1 MPFRIL
7 TLDRYILGQ
16 ILGTMGSVL
25 AVVMSLMLLEHLPR
39 LLQITSQSGHRAYIV
54 AQTVAGLLPEYGG
67 IGLPVGLLLGI
78 ALTIRKLALRGELDV
93 IEACGIAPSRWM
105 RFPLALSALV
115 SILILLNQG
124 WIAPAGEAKLAE
136 IGRRMADGEFGHR
149 LQAGEFIALGSG
161 STLLFE
167 KVDAVNGELI
177 GLFLRVEGKVFTARR
192 GKVWQ
197 LPSGATAIEL
207 RDGQVLQERD
217 ARVLE
222 FAHFEYR
229 VDEVEGASDNES
241 TEEVLKRVDI
251 GLLWANSRPSSR
263 SVVYGRCLWAALVLF
278 VPLLALILGKPPRRQ
293 SGAVGILLGVIFLV
307 LGLKMIAPLIDGHSS
322 EPELLAA
329 GILATWGLFVS
340 GLIKAERVFGQG
352 FVDLWASRIFYNIR
366 RSNEKSITK
375 PA

>member
-7 TLDRYILGQ
+7 VLDRYILGQ
-16 ILGTMGSVL
+16 ILRTMGSVL

-39 LLQITSQSGHRAYIV
+39 LLEITSQSGHRGYIV
-54 AQTVAGLLPEYGG
+54 AHTVAGLLPEYGG

-105 RFPLALSALV
+105 RFPLALSAMI
-115 SILILLNQG
+115 SILTIVNQG
-124 WIAPAGEAKLAE
+124 WLAPAGEAKLAE
-136 IGRRMADGEFGHR
+136 IGQRVADGEFGHR
-149 LQAGEFIALGSG
+149 LQAGEFIDLGSG
-161 STLLFE
+161 NTLLFE
-167 KVDAVNGELI
+167 KVDAVTGELI
-177 GLFLRVEGKVFTARR
+177 GLFLRTEGKVFTARR
-192 GKVWQ
+192 GNFWR

-207 RDGQVLQERD
+207 RDGQAVQDRD
-217 ARVLE
+217 ARMLE

-229 VDEVEGASDNES
+229 VGEIKGASDKAP
-241 TEEVLKRVDI
+241 TDEVSKRVDI
-251 GLLWANSRPSSR
+251 GLLWANGSNSSR

-307 LGLKMIAPLIDGHSS
+307 LGLKMLAPLIDGHSS

-340 GLIKAERVFGQG
+340 GLVRAERVFGQG
-352 FVDLWASRIFYNIR
+352 FVDLWASRILHNFR
-366 RSNEKSITK
+366 RPN
-375 PA
+375 A

>member
-7 TLDRYILGQ
+7 ILDRYILGQ

-78 ALTIRKLALRGELDV
+78 ALTIRKLALRGELDA
-93 IEACGIAPSRWM
+93 IEACGIAPLRWM
-105 RFPLALSALV
+105 RFPLALSATV
-115 SILILLNQG
+115 SILMIINQG
-124 WIAPAGEAKLAE
+124 WIAPAGEARLAE
-136 IGRRMADGEFGHR
+136 IGRRMADGEFGYR
-149 LQAGEFIALGSG
+149 LQADQIINLGSG
-161 STLLFE
+161 NILLFE

-177 GLFLRVEGKVFTARR
+177 GLFLRAEGKVFTARR
-192 GKVWQ
+192 GRFWR

-207 RDGQVLQERD
+207 RDGQVVQERD
-217 ARVLE
+217 ARVLD
-222 FAHFEYR
+222 FARFEYR
-229 VDEVEGASDNES
+229 LGEVEGASN
-241 TEEVLKRVDI
+241 TEPADEVLKRVDI
-251 GLLWANSRPSSR
+251 GLLWADGRASAR
-263 SVVYGRCLWAALVLF
+263 SVVYGRCLWATLVLF
-278 VPLLALILGKPPRRQ
+278 IPLLALILGKPPRRQ

-352 FVDLWASRIFYNIR
+352 FVDLGASRIFDNLR
-366 RSNEKSITK
+366 RSN
-375 PA
+375 A